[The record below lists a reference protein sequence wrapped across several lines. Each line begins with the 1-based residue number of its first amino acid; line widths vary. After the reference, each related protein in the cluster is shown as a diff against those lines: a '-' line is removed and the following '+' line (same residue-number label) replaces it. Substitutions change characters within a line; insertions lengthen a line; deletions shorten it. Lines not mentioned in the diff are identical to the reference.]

1 MSKACNKCGTAEP
14 VAAFYAGHH
23 SCKECVKA
31 RVRKHYRE
39 TIDAQRE
46 YEKKRNTTPSRKE
59 HFRKA
64 LTKHRQRHPERNAA
78 RQAVNRALRAGQ
90 MWRLPCEVCGA
101 GASQAHHDDYSR
113 PLDVRWLCKPHHDE
127 HHGKVLRALEMSA

>member
-1 MSKACNKCGTAEP
+1 MNGACNKCGATEP
-14 VAAFYAGHH
+14 VATFYAGQRV
-23 SCKECVKA
+23 CKECVKA

-46 YEKKRNTTPSRKE
+46 YEKKRNATPSRKA
-59 HFRKA
+59 HFRNA
-64 LTKHRQRHPERNAA
+64 LRKHCARYPEKYIARTATNNAIRDGRLVRHPCEKCGS
-78 RQAVNRALRAGQ
+78 LR
-90 MWRLPCEVCGA
+90 
-101 GASQAHHDDYSR
+101 SQAHHDDYSR